1 VLGVKG
7 ESAHYIP
14 LEHSY
19 PNNGNEREVKTMK
32 KKICTTSMVASL
44 MLLLVSVSILTVKA
58 APEITLT
65 PSTGEPDDSV
75 EVVGTGFAPDTIVG
89 IGVGAE
95 VETTDENMTYSGTG
109 VGPYSGKASHWPI
122 KPGSFVLNVD
132 TTMSGGIISTYT
144 DDGDGTLSGSFE
156 GAFGDINYTTGEWSR
171 TSTADLTGLVQVYSA
186 TYTCYEFNVTAAEGI
201 VTDSVGE
208 FTANIT
214 VPGVVNGEYS
224 VTAIDELG
232 NVATSGFE
240 VIPEG
245 LSFGVVVILSSL
257 AVIVATLVFRKRSKI
272 DK

>member
-1 VLGVKG
+1 L
-7 ESAHYIP
+7 
-14 LEHSY
+14 
-19 PNNGNEREVKTMK
+19 
-32 KKICTTSMVASL
+32 TTTVVAFL
-44 MLLLVSVSILTVKA
+44 MISTLLATVSIANA
-58 APEITLT
+58 AVGITLNPT
-65 PSTGEPDDSV
+65 SGEPDDSV
-75 EVVGTGFAPDTIVG
+75 QVTGTDFAASTPVG
-89 IGVGAE
+89 IGFGAE
-95 VETTDENMTYSGTG
+95 IVTTDENMTYSGTG

-122 KPGSFVLNVD
+122 KPGSFVLSVD

-144 DDGDGTLSGSFE
+144 DNGDGTLSGSFE